1 MWVSV
6 QKGAGSLS
14 HTRQQPAGA
23 SRPGRPLSFVVRGSS
38 PRGGC
43 GSEASSDLALHGA
56 PLAWGPGR
64 AAQACGGV
72 CGGGAPGPDGLASGS
87 ARGLSTSP
95 SSLCDRHGSRTCL
108 AAPLRGPWQAPRT
121 APGTE

>member
-1 MWVSV
+1 MGERAEGCGLTVAYTPT
-6 QKGAGSLS
+6 AG
-14 HTRQQPAGA
+14 GG
-23 SRPGRPLSFVVRGSS
+23 PGRPLSFVVRGSS

-87 ARGLSTSP
+87 ARGLGQ
-95 SSLCDRHGSRTCL
+95 C
-108 AAPLRGPWQAPRT
+108 AWPLHVSVFSVR
-121 APGTE
+121 